1 MPWQVSA
8 RSPNTEAEK
17 CVIQK
22 KKKKIP
28 SKLECQTEARLLIQA
43 CNPED
48 ML

>member
-8 RSPNTEAEK
+8 RSPNPEAEI
-17 CVIQK
+17 CVIQ
-22 KKKKIP
+22 KKKIP
-28 SKLECQTEARLLIQA
+28 SKLECQTEPRLLIQA